1 MIKPRTNI
9 SLTALS
15 LIILVSGGCSSLKP
29 TIVDEIKTSAP
40 PARPSISQPPSQ
52 GQPEVS
58 APSTKPTVGQSPS
71 PEQPKA
77 SERSTKPVATLL
89 AKAETEFH
97 TGQLDRSAALLERAI
112 RISPKD
118 PHLWQRLAQVR
129 LQQRNAEQAET
140 LAAKSNSLSNGLDS
154 ALLRTNWEI
163 IAEARRQQADE
174 AGVRQAED
182 QLRRLSME
190 R

>member
-1 MIKPRTNI
+1 MIKPRKNI
-9 SLTALS
+9 ESAALILT
-15 LIILVSGGCSSLKP
+15 ILVSGGCNPLKP
-29 TIVDEIKTSAP
+29 TIVEEMETSAP
-40 PARPSISQPPSQ
+40 PARPSVGQPPSHE
-52 GQPEVS
+52 QPEVS
-58 APSTKPTVGQSPS
+58 ALSTKPTVGQSSS
-71 PEQPKA
+71 PEQSKA
-77 SERSTKPVATLL
+77 SERSTKPVAMLL
-89 AKAETEFH
+89 AKAQTEFH

-140 LAAKSNSLSNGLDS
+140 LAVKSNSLSNGLDS

-182 QLRRLSME
+182 QLRRLNIE

>member
-9 SLTALS
+9 GLTALS
-15 LIILVSGGCSSLKP
+15 LTILVSGGCSSLKP

-58 APSTKPTVGQSPS
+58 AP
-71 PEQPKA
+71 
-77 SERSTKPVATLL
+77 STKPVATLL

-140 LAAKSNSLSNGLDS
+140 LAAKSNSLSNGRDS

>member
-1 MIKPRTNI
+1 MIKPRANI
-9 SLTALS
+9 GLAALS
-15 LIILVSGGCSSLKP
+15 LTILVSGGCSSLKP
-29 TIVDEIKTSAP
+29 TIVDEMETSAP
-40 PARPSISQPPSQ
+40 PARPSISPPPSQ
-52 GQPEVS
+52 GQSKVS
-58 APSTKPTVGQSPS
+58 TPSTKPTIGQPPS

-77 SERSTKPVATLL
+77 SAPATKPVATLL
-89 AKAETEFH
+89 ARAETEFH

-129 LQQRNAEQAET
+129 LQQGNAAQSET
-140 LAAKSNSLSNGLDS
+140 LAIKSNSLSNDFDS

-182 QLRRLSME
+182 QLRRLGTE